1 MLHVVSRGRRIFE
14 EDPLISEEN
23 LCAEAKELEVAPKA
37 RRPFSSYAMIING
50 GMIDLDAYEF
60 HISLHPYLSRC
71 RAG

>member
-1 MLHVVSRGRRIFE
+1 MSYVVSRGRMFFE
-14 EDPLISEEN
+14 EDPLSFEEN
-23 LCAEAKELEVAPKA
+23 LCAKAKEPEVAPKA

-50 GMIDLDAYEF
+50 GRIDLDAYES